1 MTRLEGQAGEGST
14 THPADAG
21 ATAHPAA
28 PPQRPVAPVSNAPSG
43 DQPADPHPTN
53 RPTATPDR
61 TLHMIGNA
69 HLDPVWLWPWQE
81 GYQEARATFWSA
93 IHRMEEY
100 PDFVF
105 TCNQVVLLSWVEES
119 DPELFARIRER
130 VADGR
135 WQLVGGWWVEPDCN
149 LPSGESFVRQGLYGQ
164 RYLKEKFGVTATV
177 GMNVDPFGH
186 HGMLPQI
193 LRGQGMHAYCF
204 LRPGPHETSLTGTA
218 FWWESPDGSRV
229 LAYRIPF
236 EYCSPPGDVAGQTD
250 KSLGVL
256 DHGLGDL
263 MIFFGVGNHGG
274 GPTRA
279 NIESIHR
286 YDRMGSFGRMVISS
300 PARYFEEFTKSRG
313 DAGLAKLPV
322 WRDDLQMHAPG
333 CYSAHSGI
341 KLWQRRAQAA
351 ILAAERWGV
360 VGSTLFGLDYPR
372 EDLGRAWKQ
381 ILFNQFHDVLPGS
394 AIESAYDDARD
405 QLGEAVAVAKRIITR
420 THNVIARN
428 VDIPL
433 EQGTQPV
440 LVFNPHPWPVTAQ
453 VELQYG
459 AQPTGVHVVDAASG
473 VTTAQRTQSV
483 ATTDD
488 KGRGATVF
496 EAVVPPLGYRLYR
509 LRSGPAPADAAV
521 SERPAGFLHA
531 TGTVLENELLRVEI
545 DPETGWLTALLDKRT
560 GVDLVAGARGEH
572 TQICQ
577 DPTDT
582 WGHRVVSY
590 RWPGAP
596 MRTTRITLREA
607 GPLRARLRV
616 EREWH
621 RSTMVEEFI
630 LGHRDDQLEV
640 RVTIDWREQA
650 HLLKLCFPMA
660 VADPVSTYE
669 IPFGSI
675 EQPVDGGENPAQSW
689 VDISGTVGGHPAGL
703 AVVNN
708 AKHGYDVSPG
718 SPGSAGGDSPSIGIT
733 AVRSPVYSWHDPR
746 QLDPDGF
753 YSYQDQG
760 IQSFRYLLVPHRGNW
775 RAADLPRRAAELGS
789 PVRAMLESFHR
800 GPLPAEQSYLSDGGD
815 QILVTAVKGS
825 EDGTGT
831 PDLIVR
837 AVESTGRPGRGRIEL
852 PMLGRVITA
861 DFGPSQLRTFR
872 VPVDGGDIREVDLI
886 EWDLADAPH
895 GALTESPMPVAP
907 TGRRD
912 MEPDRDSSA
921 ATSPAV
927 RMAPSQRRRDGGG

>member
-1 MTRLEGQAGEGST
+1 MMPHGVRTDDVAAAGVEPPRQRLT
-14 THPADAG
+14 
-21 ATAHPAA
+21 
-28 PPQRPVAPVSNAPSG
+28 APVSNAPSG
-43 DQPADPHPTN
+43 NQSPDPHPAD
-53 RPTATPDR
+53 RPPATPDR

-93 IHRMEEY
+93 IQRMAEY

-105 TCNQVVLLSWVEES
+105 TCNQVVLLAWVEES

-149 LPSGESFVRQGLYGQ
+149 MPSGESFVRQGLYGQ

-236 EYCSPPGDVAGQTD
+236 EYCSPPGDVGGQAD
-250 KSLGVL
+250 KSLSVL
-256 DHGLGDL
+256 DHGLGDV
-263 MIFFGVGNHGG
+263 MVYFGVGNHGG

-286 YDRMGSFGRMVISS
+286 YDRMGTYGRMVISS
-300 PARYFEEFTKSRG
+300 PGRYLDEFVKKQG
-313 DAGLAKLPV
+313 DEGLAKLQV

-351 ILAAERWGV
+351 ILSAERWAV
-360 VGSTLFGLDYPR
+360 VGSTLFGLDYPTG
-372 EDLGRAWKQ
+372 DLGRAWKQ

-420 THNVIARN
+420 THNVIARH

-433 EQGTQPV
+433 HEGTQPV
-440 LVFNPHPWPVTAQ
+440 LVFNPHSWPVTTQ

-459 AQPTGVHVVDAASG
+459 AQPTGVHVVDADG
-473 VTTAQRTQSV
+473 RVTTAQRTQSV

-496 EAVVPPLGYRLYR
+496 EAILPPLGYRLYR
-509 LRSGPAPADAAV
+509 LRSGAAPADAPV
-521 SERPAGFLHA
+521 SERPAGDLHA

-545 DPETGWLTALLDKRT
+545 DPETGWLASLLDKRT
-560 GVDLVAGARGEH
+560 RVDLVAGARGEH

-596 MRTTRITLREA
+596 MRTTGITLRES

-630 LGHRDDQLEV
+630 LGHRSDQLEV
-640 RVTIDWREQA
+640 RATIDWREQA
-650 HLLKLCFPMA
+650 HLLKLCFPTA
-660 VADPVSTYE
+660 VAHPVATYE
-669 IPFGSI
+669 IPFGAI

-689 VDISGTVGGHPAGL
+689 VDISGTVGDRAAGL
-703 AVVNN
+703 SVVNN

-718 SPGSAGGDSPSIGIT
+718 TSGGDTPSIGIT

-746 QLDPDGF
+746 QLDPDGC

-760 IQSFRYLLVPHRGNW
+760 VQSFRYLLVPHRGDW
-775 RAADLPRRAAELGS
+775 RDADLSRRAAELGA

-800 GPLPAEQSYLSDGGD
+800 GSLPPQHSYLSDGGG
-815 QILVTAVKGS
+815 QVMVTAVKGT
-825 EDGTGT
+825 EDGTAT

-837 AVESTGRPGRGRIEL
+837 AVETTGRPGRARIEL
-852 PMLGRVITA
+852 PMLGRVIEA
-861 DFGPSQLRTFR
+861 DFGPSQIRTFR
-872 VPVDGGDIREVDLI
+872 VPVDEGDIREVDLV
-886 EWDLADAPH
+886 EWDLVG
-895 GALTESPMPVAP
+895 GARGAFEESPMPASP
-907 TGRRD
+907 IGRRD
-912 MEPDRDSSA
+912 TEPDPDSSD
-921 ATSPAV
+921 ATLPAE
-927 RMAPSQRRRDGGG
+927 RMAPSQRRRDG

>member
-1 MTRLEGQAGEGST
+1 MTTIELREEPLAVGDGPQQAPT
-14 THPADAG
+14 
-21 ATAHPAA
+21 
-28 PPQRPVAPVSNAPSG
+28 APVSNAPSG
-43 DQPADPHPTN
+43 DQPPGLNPAD
-53 RPTATPDR
+53 RPAATPDR

-100 PDFVF
+100 PDFIF
-105 TCNQVVLLSWVEES
+105 TCNQVVLLSWIEES
-119 DPELFARIRER
+119 DPELFARIRQR
-130 VADGR
+130 VAEGR

-149 LPSGESFVRQGLYGQ
+149 MPFGESFVRQGLYGQ
-164 RYLKEKFGVTATV
+164 RYLKDRFGVTAKV

-186 HGMLPQI
+186 HAMLPQI

-204 LRPGPHETSLTGTA
+204 MRPGPHETTLSGTA

-229 LAYRIPF
+229 LAYRIPY
-236 EYCSPPGDVAGQTD
+236 EYCSPPGDVGGQAD
-250 KSLGVL
+250 KSLGAL
-256 DHGLGDL
+256 DHGLGDV
-263 MIFFGVGNHGG
+263 MIYFGVGNHGG

-300 PARYFEEFTKSRG
+300 PDCYFDEFFRKKGEE
-313 DAGLAKLPV
+313 GLAALPV
-322 WRDDLQMHAPG
+322 WREDLQMHAPG

-351 ILAAERWGV
+351 VLAAERWSL
-360 VGSTLFGLDYPR
+360 VGSTLFGLDHPTA
-372 EDLGRAWKQ
+372 DLGRAWKQ

-405 QLGEAVAVAKRIITR
+405 QLGEAVAIAKRAITR
-420 THNVIARN
+420 IHNVIARH

-433 EQGTQPV
+433 EEGSQPV
-440 LVFNPHPWPVTAQ
+440 LVFNPHPWPVTTQ

-459 AQPTGVHVVDAASG
+459 AQPSGVHVVDAAG
-473 VTTAQRTQSV
+473 RVTTAQRTQSA

-488 KGRGATVF
+488 RGRGATVF
-496 EAVVPPLGYRLYR
+496 EAVLPALGYRLYR
-509 LRSGPAPADAAV
+509 LRPGAEPPGAPV
-521 SERPAGFLHA
+521 SERNRGVLRA
-531 TGTVLENELLRVEI
+531 TETVLENELLRVEL
-545 DPETGWLTALLDKRT
+545 DPGTGWLASLLDKRT
-560 GVDLVAGARGEH
+560 GMDLVAGARGEH

-590 RWPGAP
+590 RWPGTP
-596 MRTTRITLREA
+596 MCTTRITLRET
-607 GPLRARLRV
+607 GPARARLRV
-616 EREWH
+616 ERQWH
-621 RSTMVEEFI
+621 RSSMVEEFI

-650 HLLKLCFPMA
+650 HLLKLCFPTA
-660 VADPVSTYE
+660 LTDPVSTYQ
-669 IPFGSI
+669 IPFGAI
-675 EQPVDGGENPAQSW
+675 EQPVDGQENPGQSW
-689 VDISGTVGGHPAGL
+689 VDLSGAVDGRAAGL

-718 SPGSAGGDSPSIGIT
+718 APDGDTPSIGIT

-746 QLDPDGF
+746 PLDPDGF

-760 IQSFRYLLVPHRGNW
+760 IQSFRYLLVPHAGDW
-775 RAADLPRRAAELGS
+775 RDAGLTRRAAELGS

-800 GPLPAEQSYLSDGGD
+800 GPLPPQQSYLSDGGG
-815 QILVTAVKGS
+815 QVMVTAVKGG

-831 PDLIVR
+831 PDLVLR
-837 AVESTGRPGRGRIEL
+837 AVESTGRPGRVRIEL
-852 PMLGRVITA
+852 PIVGRVIEA
-861 DFGPSQLRTFR
+861 EFGPSQIRTFR
-872 VPVDGGDIREVDLI
+872 IPADGGAVREVDLI
-886 EWDLADAPH
+886 EWDLADGPR
-895 GALTESPMPVAP
+895 GAFEEFPVPASPI
-907 TGRRD
+907 GRRHT
-912 MEPDRDSSA
+912 EPDPDSSD
-921 ATSPAV
+921 ATMPAE
-927 RMAPSQRRRDGGG
+927 RMAPGQRRRDGS

>member
-1 MTRLEGQAGEGST
+1 VTARDLRE
-14 THPADAG
+14 DA
-21 ATAHPAA
+21 AA
-28 PPQRPVAPVSNAPSG
+28 PLPPTAVPNAPISNAPSG
-43 DQPADPHPTN
+43 EQPAHLPTGD
-53 RPTATPDR
+53 RPAATPDR
-61 TLHMIGNA
+61 TLHMVGHA

-93 IHRMEEY
+93 IHRMDEY

-105 TCNQVVLLSWVEES
+105 TCDQVVLLAWVEES

-130 VADGR
+130 VAEGR
-135 WQLVGGWWVEPDCN
+135 WQMVGGWWVEPDCN
-149 LPSGESFVRQGLYGQ
+149 MPSGESFARQGLYGQ

-204 LRPGPHETSLTGTA
+204 TRPGPHETSLAGTA

-236 EYCSPPGDVAGQTD
+236 DYCSPPGDIGGQAD
-250 KSLGVL
+250 RSLGVL
-256 DHGLGDL
+256 DHGLGDM
-263 MIFFGVGNHGG
+263 MIYFGVGNHGG

-300 PARYFEEFTKSRG
+300 PGRYFDEFTKKQG
-313 DAGLAKLPV
+313 EEGLAALPV
-322 WRDDLQMHAPG
+322 WRHDLQMHAPG

-341 KLWQRRAQAA
+341 KIWQRRAQAA
-351 ILAAERWGV
+351 ILSAERWAA
-360 VGSTLFGLDYPR
+360 VGSTLFGLEHPAD
-372 EDLGRAWKQ
+372 DLARAWKQ

-420 THNVIARN
+420 THNVIARH

-433 EQGTQPV
+433 DAGTQPV
-440 LVFNPHPWPVTAQ
+440 LVFNPHPWPVTTP

-459 AQPTGVHVVDAASG
+459 AQPRGVHVVDG
-473 VTTAQRTQSV
+473 DGRPTTAQRTQSV
-483 ATTDD
+483 AATDD
-488 KGRGATVF
+488 QGRGAIVF
-496 EAVVPPLGYRLYR
+496 EASVPPLGYRLYR
-509 LRSGPAPADAAV
+509 LRSGAAPADL
-521 SERPAGFLHA
+521 PAGALYA
-531 TGTVLENELLRVEI
+531 SGTVLENERLRVQI
-545 DPETGWLTALLDKRT
+545 DPRTGWLAGLLDKRT

-596 MRTTRITLREA
+596 MRTTRVTLRES

-616 EREWH
+616 EREWNS
-621 RSTMVEEFI
+621 STLVEEFI
-630 LGHRDDQLEV
+630 LGHRADHVEV
-640 RVTIDWREQA
+640 RVTIDWREKA
-650 HLLKLCFPMA
+650 HLLKLCFPTA

-669 IPFGSI
+669 IPYGAI
-675 EQPVDGGENPAQSW
+675 VQPVDGGENAAQSW
-689 VDISGTVGGHPAGL
+689 VDISGTVGGRPAGL

-708 AKHGYDVSPG
+708 AKHGYDVSPAR
-718 SPGSAGGDSPSIGIT
+718 PGGDTASIGIT

-753 YSYQDQG
+753 YAYQDQG
-760 IQSFRYLLVPHRGNW
+760 MHSFRYLLVPHRGDW
-775 RAADLPRRAAELGS
+775 RAADLPRRAAELGA
-789 PVRAMLESFHR
+789 PVRAMLESFHH
-800 GPLPAEQSYLSDGGD
+800 GSLPDRQSYLSDGGGPVV
-815 QILVTAVKGS
+815 VTAVKGG
-825 EDGTGT
+825 EDG
-831 PDLIVR
+831 PDLVVR
-837 AVESTGRPGRGRIEL
+837 AVETTGRPGRARIEV
-852 PMLGRVITA
+852 PMLGRVIAA
-861 DFGPSQLRTFR
+861 DFGPFQIRTFR
-872 VPVDGGDIREVDLI
+872 VPVDGGEVHEVDLV
-886 EWDLADAPH
+886 EWELADGPH
-895 GALTESPMPVAP
+895 GPFEASTMPAVP
-907 TGRRD
+907 VGRRYP
-912 MEPDRDSSA
+912 EGDRDSSD
-921 ATSPAV
+921 ATLPAE
-927 RMAPSQRRRDGGG
+927 RLAPGQRRRGDDD

>member
-1 MTRLEGQAGEGST
+1 MTLQDIRVG
-14 THPADAG
+14 G
-21 ATAHPAA
+21 APL
-28 PPQRPVAPVSNAPSG
+28 SNAPSG
-43 DQPADPHPTN
+43 DQPSDLDRED
-53 RPTATPDR
+53 RPGATPDR

-93 IHRMEEY
+93 IHRMDEY
-100 PDFVF
+100 ADFVF

-130 VADGR
+130 IAEGR
-135 WQLVGGWWVEPDCN
+135 WQMVGGWWVEPDCN
-149 LPSGESFVRQGLYGQ
+149 MPCGESFARQGLYGQ
-164 RYLKEKFGVTATV
+164 RYLREKFGVTATV

-204 LRPGPHETSLTGTA
+204 MRPGPHETTLTGTA

-229 LAYRIPF
+229 LGYRIPY
-236 EYCSPPGDVAGQTD
+236 EYCSPPGDVGPQAD
-250 KSLGVL
+250 KSLGAL
-256 DHGLGDL
+256 DHTLGDM
-263 MIFFGVGNHGG
+263 MIYFGVGNHGG

-300 PARYFEEFTKSRG
+300 PGRYLDELEKRLGEEGMAR
-313 DAGLAKLPV
+313 LPV
-322 WRDDLQMHAPG
+322 WREDLQMHAPG
-333 CYSAHSGI
+333 CYSAHSGV
-341 KLWQRRAQAA
+341 KMWQRRAQAA
-351 ILAAERWGV
+351 ILSAERWAV
-360 VGSTLFGLDYPR
+360 LGSTLFGLDHPR
-372 EDLGRAWKQ
+372 ADLGRAWQQ
-381 ILFNQFHDVLPGS
+381 ILFNQFHDILPGS

-405 QLGEAVAVAKRIITR
+405 QLGEAVAIAKRIIAR
-420 THNVIARN
+420 THNVIARH

-433 EQGTQPV
+433 DEGTQPV

-459 AQPTGVHVVDAASG
+459 AQPAGVHVVDADG
-473 VTTAQRTQSV
+473 RVTPSQRTQSV

-496 EAVVPPLGYRLYR
+496 EAAVPPLGYRLYR
-509 LRSGPAPADAAV
+509 LHPGAALPSAV
-521 SERPAGFLHA
+521 LLQASD
-531 TGTVLENELLRVEI
+531 TVLENELLRVEV
-545 DPETGWLTALLDKRT
+545 DPRTGWLASLVDKRT

-590 RWPGAP
+590 RWPGTA
-596 MRTTRITLREA
+596 MRTTRVTLREA

-621 RSTMVEEFI
+621 RSTMVEELV
-630 LGHRDDQLEV
+630 LGHRADQLEV
-640 RVTIDWREQA
+640 RVTIDWREPT
-650 HLLKLCFPMA
+650 HLLKLCFPTA
-660 VADPVSTYE
+660 IADPVATYE
-669 IPFGSI
+669 IPFGTI
-675 EQPVDGGENPAQSW
+675 AKPVDGAENPAQSW
-689 VDISGTVGGHPAGL
+689 VDISGTVGGRAAGL

-718 SPGSAGGDSPSIGIT
+718 TPGAAAPSIGIT

-746 QLDPDGF
+746 ELDPDGF

-760 IQSFRYLLVPHRGNW
+760 AQTFRYLLVPHRGDW
-775 RAADLPRRAAELGS
+775 RASDLARRAAELGS

-800 GPLPAEQSYLSDGGD
+800 GPLPPQQSYLSDGGG
-815 QILVTAVKGS
+815 QVMVTAVKGS
-825 EDGTGT
+825 EDGTGR

-837 AVESTGRPGRGRIEL
+837 AVENTGRPGRARIEL

-861 DFGPSQLRTFR
+861 DFGPSQIRTFR
-872 VPVDGGDIREVDLI
+872 VPVDGGEVREVDLV
-886 EWDLADAPH
+886 EWDLAGGPR
-895 GALTESPMPVAP
+895 GAFEVSSMPASP
-907 TGRRD
+907 TGQRRT
-912 MEPDRDSSA
+912 EPDHDSSD
-921 ATSPAV
+921 ATMPAE
-927 RMAPSQRRRDGGG
+927 RMAPSQQRRDGG

>member
-1 MTRLEGQAGEGST
+1 MTMHDLG
-14 THPADAG
+14 AD
-21 ATAHPAA
+21 TAA
-28 PPQRPVAPVSNAPSG
+28 PPHRQRPTAPVSNAPSG
-43 DQPADPHPTN
+43 DQPSDLHRAD
-53 RPTATPDR
+53 RPAATPDR

-93 IHRMEEY
+93 IHRMDEY
-100 PDFVF
+100 ADFVF

-119 DPELFARIRER
+119 DPELFSRIRER
-130 VADGR
+130 VAEGR
-135 WQLVGGWWVEPDCN
+135 WQMVGGWWVEPDCN
-149 LPSGESFVRQGLYGQ
+149 MPSSESFVRQGLYGQ
-164 RYLKEKFGVTATV
+164 RYLAEKFGVTATV

-186 HGMLPQI
+186 NGMLPQI
-193 LRGQGMHAYCF
+193 LRGQGMRGYCF
-204 LRPGPHETSLTGTA
+204 MRPGPHETSLPGTA

-236 EYCSPPGDVAGQTD
+236 EYSSPPGDIGSQAD
-250 KSLGVL
+250 KSLGAL
-256 DHGLGDL
+256 DHALGDV
-263 MIFFGVGNHGG
+263 MIYFGVGNHGG

-300 PARYFEEFTKSRG
+300 PERYLDE
-313 DAGLAKLPV
+313 LAKKHRDKGPAGFPV
-322 WRDDLQMHAPG
+322 WRGDLQMHAPG

-341 KLWQRRAQAA
+341 KIWQRRAQAA
-351 ILAAERWGV
+351 ILSAERWAV
-360 VGSTLFGLDYPR
+360 VGSTLFGLNHPT

-405 QLGEAVAVAKRIITR
+405 QLGEAVAVAKRIIAQ
-420 THNVIARN
+420 THNVIARH

-433 EQGTQPV
+433 EEGSQPV

-459 AQPTGVHVVDAASG
+459 AQPAGAHVVDADG
-473 VTTAQRTQSV
+473 RMTTAQRTQSV

-488 KGRGATVF
+488 KGRGAIVF

-509 LRSGPAPADAAV
+509 LRPGPAPAGA
-521 SERPAGFLHA
+521 PAGTGALRA
-531 TGTVLENELLRVEI
+531 TEGVLENELLRVEI
-545 DPETGWLTALLDKRT
+545 DPETGWLTSLLDKRN
-560 GVDLVAGARGEH
+560 GVDLIAGSRGEH
-572 TQICQ
+572 THICQ

-596 MRTTRITLREA
+596 MRTTRVTLRET

-630 LGHRDDQLEV
+630 LGHRADHIEV

-650 HLLKLCFPMA
+650 HLLKLCFPAA
-660 VADPVSTYE
+660 VANPVATYE
-669 IPFGSI
+669 IPFGAI
-675 EQPVDGGENPAQSW
+675 GKPVDGGENPAQSW
-689 VDISGTVGGHPAGL
+689 VDISGTIGGRRAGL

-708 AKHGYDVSPG
+708 AKHGYDVAPG
-718 SPGSAGGDSPSIGIT
+718 DGGGDPPSIGIT

-760 IQSFRYLLVPHRGNW
+760 IQSFRYLLVPHRGDW

-789 PVRAMLESFHR
+789 PVRAMMESFHR
-800 GPLPAEQSYLSDGGD
+800 GSLPPRQSYLSDGAG
-815 QILVTAVKGS
+815 QVLVTAVKGS

-837 AVESTGRPGRGRIEL
+837 AVESTGRPGRARIEL
-852 PMLGRVITA
+852 PLLGRVLTA
-861 DFGPSQLRTFR
+861 DFGPSQIRTFR
-872 VPVDGGDIREVDLI
+872 VPVDGGEVREVDLI
-886 EWDLADAPH
+886 EWDLDDPGSA
-895 GALTESPMPVAP
+895 GAFEVSRMPASP
-907 TGRRD
+907 TGRRHT
-912 MEPDRDSSA
+912 EPDPDSSD
-921 ATSPAV
+921 ATLPAE
-927 RMAPSQRRRDGGG
+927 RMAPSQRRRDG